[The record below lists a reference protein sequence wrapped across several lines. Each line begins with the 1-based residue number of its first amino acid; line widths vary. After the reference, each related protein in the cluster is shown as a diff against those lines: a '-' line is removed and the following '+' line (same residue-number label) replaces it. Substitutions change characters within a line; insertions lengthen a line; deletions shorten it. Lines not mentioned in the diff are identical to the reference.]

1 MNRSASSFSLRKKS
15 RCFLI
20 LIFFLSKELLDRRF
34 KSNVKFDETLKG
46 PSRTIKQTISNLFS
60 QSSPLYRFVYRRDWP
75 DEWPGRVHER
85 DKWLN
90 GRVFRL
96 VDYWIEVVVYTARH
110 LRECRVALGIQ
121 LVLASSRNRGQPA
134 IYIYMGSYL
143 TERWNRPT
151 QSIQRCAGR
160 GKILRAAFFSIQS
173 FRRPRFLP
181 QFRARIDRPAP
192 PNLFSLPPEPLLD
205 FPPLTQPFKTRFK
218 KAGILLWDRK
228 KEWKREERTVV
239 GKNEEFYRK
248 FHAKEL
254 REIIFRTSRIHYN
267 DTEQTKQISIFNL
280 HSSKIVP
287 TKISTRASIYL

>member
-1 MNRSASSFSLRKKS
+1 MNRSASSFSLRKIS
-15 RCFLI
+15 RRFLI

-181 QFRARIDRPAP
+181 QFRARIDRPRAP
-192 PNLFSLPPEPLLD
+192 QSFFPSARTATRLPSIN
-205 FPPLTQPFKTRFK
+205 
-218 KAGILLWDRK
+218 A
-228 KEWKREERTVV
+228 TV
-239 GKNEEFYRK
+239 
-248 FHAKEL
+248 
-254 REIIFRTSRIHYN
+254 
-267 DTEQTKQISIFNL
+267 
-280 HSSKIVP
+280 
-287 TKISTRASIYL
+287 